1 MRERESA
8 CEILSSLPT
17 LMMLGKALCTM
28 LGAITPYAIRITNDK
43 GARAHLSIGVD
54 ETIGNSRE

>member
-28 LGAITPYAIRITNDK
+28 LGAITPYATRITNDK
-43 GARAHLSIGVD
+43 GARAHLSIGMD
-54 ETIGNSRE
+54 